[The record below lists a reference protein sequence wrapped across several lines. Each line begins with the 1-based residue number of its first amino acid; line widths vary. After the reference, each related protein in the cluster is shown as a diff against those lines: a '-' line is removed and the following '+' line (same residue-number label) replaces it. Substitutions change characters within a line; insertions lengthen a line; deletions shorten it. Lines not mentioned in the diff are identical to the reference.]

1 MQRDIQECVSLFCSF
16 FSSSILSGN
25 DGLTIGDAAGKKKK
39 RELTENLLGGD
50 CLWIKIYNIFWR
62 LPDAVGLRK
71 LLINLHYSFSTEQI
85 CAGKRK

>member
-50 CLWIKIYNIFWR
+50 CLWIKIYNIFWK
-62 LPDAVGLRK
+62 LPDETK
-71 LLINLHYSFSTEQI
+71 EHSTHFLLPAQI
-85 CAGKRK
+85 CSVLKE